1 MEEIKVKNITLM
13 DQVETKE
20 AQRIYNYKKQKLNLL
35 LIIPILC
42 FFLSLIFTVIQ
53 SNNVIR
59 DGYQSINKNPELF
72 TFLQLMTI
80 TSAMITIICI
90 FIYRECIRPY
100 KELLEVAKLNDRT
113 RHEEK
118 IRFRER
124 KRLESENKTQYTKE
138 ELKETISETKKLG

>member
-20 AQRIYNYKKQKLNLL
+20 AQKIYNERKQKLNLL
-35 LIIPILC
+35 LIIPILS
-42 FFLSLIFTVIQ
+42 FFLFLILTIIQ

-59 DGYQSINKNPELF
+59 DGYQSINKNPDLF
-72 TFLQLMTI
+72 TFFQVMTI
-80 TSAMITIICI
+80 ASAMITIFCI
-90 FIYRECIRPY
+90 FIYREGIRPY

-138 ELKETISETKKLG
+138 ELKETISETKKN